1 MVGEADGEVPEVITY
16 SLRSG
21 APDSAAY
28 YRDAARF
35 ADEVVAAGAPLLP
48 VVAEFA
54 RSVAENGKASV
65 RSDEEYLLEL
75 LMLGVHWRAYG
86 DDAHDL
92 ACTPRCVLAS
102 LAEIRRA
109 SPFLKPAADRLRGI
123 LSTIYLVPKGRDWH
137 PLPTLDHLDR
147 LLGWL
152 RAAGDYREEVE
163 RLSAWRDYLHSLSED
178 EAVAVLAAAIV
189 FAEWFEA
196 ASIAALG
203 VYTAGVDRFLAEEH
217 PSYAWR
223 EDVVFAARPRV
234 EYHLN
239 MVGAE
244 LMNRAQRAAF
254 LEAPRK
260 AVIVPACLRY
270 HPRPRCKAVAGPLAC
285 ECRGCEPRC
294 RVRQLTRLGAEHGFD
309 VLLVPHESAVF
320 AGEAGRQLLGD
331 GAGIVG
337 ITCVPNLLAGGWK
350 ALRLGLPPQCV
361 LLDHCGCR
369 KHWHDE
375 GIVTGIDE
383 AEFRRV
389 LDLGEPAGGAAP
401 IG

>member
-1 MVGEADGEVPEVITY
+1 MVRAFA
-16 SLRSG
+16 S
-21 APDSAAY
+21 SAA
-28 YRDAARF
+28 AC
-35 ADEVVAAGAPLLP
+35 ESEP
-48 VVAEFA
+48 
-54 RSVAENGKASV
+54 V
-65 RSDEEYLLEL
+65 RSEDEYLLEL
-75 LMLGVHWRAYG
+75 LMLGVYWRAYG

-92 ACTPRCVLAS
+92 ACTPRCVLSS

-109 SPFLKPAADRLRGI
+109 NPFLKPAADWIRGI
-123 LSTIYLVPKGRDWH
+123 LSTLYLVPKDRDWT
-137 PLPTLDHLDR
+137 PRPTLDHLDR

-152 RAAGDYREEVE
+152 EAAGDYREEAE
-163 RLSAWRDYLHSLSED
+163 RLSAWRDYLHTLPGD
-178 EAVAVLAAAIV
+178 GAVAVLGAAIA
-189 FAEWFEA
+189 FAEWFEG
-196 ASIAALG
+196 ASLEALG
-203 VYTAGVDRFLAEEH
+203 GYTANVERFLEEKL
-217 PSYAWR
+217 PSYTWR

-254 LEAPRK
+254 LETPRK

-270 HPRPRCKAVAGPLAC
+270 HPRPRCRAEPGPLAC

-294 RVRQLTRLGAEHGFD
+294 RVRQLVRLGAEHGFD
-309 VLLVPHESAVF
+309 VFLVPHESSVF
-320 AGEAGRQLLGD
+320 AGEAGKQLLGD

-337 ITCVPNLLAGGWK
+337 VTCVPNLLAGGWK

-375 GIVTGIDE
+375 GISTGIDE

-389 LDLGEPAGGAAP
+389 LAID
-401 IG
+401 